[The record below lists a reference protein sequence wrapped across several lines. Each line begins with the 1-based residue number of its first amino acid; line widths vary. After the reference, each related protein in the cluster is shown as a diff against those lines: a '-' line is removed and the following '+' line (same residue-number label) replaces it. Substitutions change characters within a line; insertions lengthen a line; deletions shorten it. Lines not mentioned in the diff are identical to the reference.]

1 MLKYLV
7 ISALLSLPFFKIA
20 ASESVPADTLENKKG
35 LINRVIDYFG
45 EANVD
50 HPERPLDISFIGG
63 PHYSSESGFGIGL
76 VGSGKYYTARD
87 KNGMPDSLTPPS
99 NVALKVDITTG
110 QLYKVGA
117 EGYTIFKHDQYRLN
131 YDIYFYS
138 FKDKFWGIGYEKDIN
153 DANETNYR
161 RLQAQVRTDL
171 LFQLKPN
178 LFIGPLAQ
186 FSYINATRLARL
198 ELLEGQK
205 PKTFTTG
212 LGFSFVYDTR
222 DFPLNAYK
230 GIYVRYDQ
238 LFNPHFL
245 GNKYAYSS
253 SELTLCGYG
262 EVWKNGVLASMLH
275 ANLTYGDTPWGLL
288 PTFGGSGNMRG
299 YYEGRFRDKNAI
311 DITLELRQKVWRR
324 NGIVLWVGAGSI
336 FPKFAAFKWNQVLPN
351 AGIGYRW
358 EFKKRINVRLDYG
371 VGKHQSGIN
380 FSINEAF

>member
-7 ISALLSLPFFKIA
+7 IPVLLSLPFFKIA

-324 NGIVLWVGAGSI
+324 NGIVLWVGAGAI

>member
-7 ISALLSLPFFKIA
+7 ISVLLSLPFFKIA
-20 ASESVPADTLENKKG
+20 ASESVPADTLESKKG

-117 EGYTIFKHDQYRLN
+117 EGYTIFKHDLYRLN

-262 EVWKNGVLASMLH
+262 EVWKNGVFASMLH